1 MKQVAEPR
9 PSWSASA
16 VKYLQ
21 NLQNRHSSTGVPVL
35 FFEMFITRNAGAG
48 ADPKVWLRLQQN
60 CNIMYSWTFSS
71 LTFPYPSL
79 KLSPSP

>member
-21 NLQNRHSSTGVPVL
+21 NVQNRHSSTGVPVL

-48 ADPKVWLRLQQN
+48 ADPKVWLRLQ
-60 CNIMYSWTFSS
+60 
-71 LTFPYPSL
+71 PKKYPS
-79 KLSPSP
+79 KLQYNVFLDIFFLDFSLPKS

>member
-48 ADPKVWLRLQQN
+48 SK
-60 CNIMYSWTFSS
+60 S
-71 LTFPYPSL
+71 LAPAPAKKISIKTAI
-79 KLSPSP
+79 